1 MSLLFNKKWQ
11 GCGTSWEGGRYGS
24 QKKKSSRADM
34 HTSDILQF
42 PFTDEEPESKSD

>member
-1 MSLLFNKKWQ
+1 MAQVGKGADMVL
-11 GCGTSWEGGRYGS
+11 
-24 QKKKSSRADM
+24 KKKKKGSRADM

>member
-1 MSLLFNKKWQ
+1 MAQVGKGADMVL
-11 GCGTSWEGGRYGS
+11 
-24 QKKKSSRADM
+24 KKKKKKGSRADM

>member
-1 MSLLFNKKWQ
+1 MTGVWHKL
-11 GCGTSWEGGRYGS
+11 GRGQIWFS
-24 QKKKSSRADM
+24 KKKKKGSRADM